1 MGYARAKWVCER
13 ILHEVAQTQGD
24 LLHPIIV
31 RLAILKTSQLLG
43 ALPELDGSFWWIPI
57 DIAAKSIIEILFSHA
72 NSPVKDIVYHIE
84 NPIRQAWKP
93 LLPVLARELRLK
105 TPLPIPF
112 RTWLERASSL
122 SSAEADMGYIHH
134 LLPFLQ
140 EKFQFLSIGGVI
152 VQEADFV
159 ASNFLLVFLH

>member
-1 MGYARAKWVCER
+1 LRLVWNRA
-13 ILHEVAQTQGD
+13 
-24 LLHPIIV
+24 
-31 RLAILKTSQLLG
+31 
-43 ALPELDGSFWWIPI
+43 ELTTWQSFSWIPI

-72 NSPVKDIVYHIE
+72 DSTVKDIVYHIE

-93 LLPVLARELRLK
+93 LLPVLARKLRLK

-112 RTWLERASSL
+112 RIWLERASSL

-140 EKFQFLSIGGVI
+140 EEFQVLSSGGVVLDTTRARLVSRSLRACDGVTI
-152 VQEADFV
+152 ELLDRYLE
-159 ASNFLLVFLH
+159 SWRRDHFLQ